1 MTYDKGFDNID
12 LHAHLKKFFGF
23 SHFKGLQEEVIKHIL
38 QGKNT
43 FVIMPTG
50 GGKSLCYQLP
60 ALMQPGTAIIV
71 SPLIA
76 LMKNQVDAIRG
87 VSSEVGIAHV
97 LNSSLNKTEV
107 KQVKEDITNGITKL
121 LYVAPESLTKE
132 ENVEFLRSVTV
143 SFVAVDEAHCISE
156 WGHDFRPEY
165 RNLRSIVGRL
175 GDNIP
180 IIGLTATATPK
191 VQEDIIK
198 NLGITN
204 SVLFKASFNRP
215 NLFYE
220 VRTKTENVEAD
231 IIRFVKQNS
240 GKSGII
246 YCLSRKKVEELAQV
260 LQVNG
265 VSAVPYHAGFDAK
278 TRSKYQD
285 MFLMEDVDVVVATIA
300 FGMGIDK
307 PDVRFV
313 IHNDIPKS
321 IESYYQETGRAGRD
335 GGEGHCLA
343 FYSYKDI
350 EKLEK
355 FMSGKP
361 VAEQEIG
368 NALLQEVVAYAETSM
383 SRRKFML
390 HYFGEEFDEVN
401 GEGADMDDNTRN
413 PKEKEEAKDN
423 VLKLLKAVEGTSE
436 KFKSK
441 EIVNTLRGKSNA
453 IIVSHKTNEKDFFG
467 VGSDKDKSYWMALV
481 RQVLV
486 AGLLKKEIEQYGVL
500 HITPE
505 GQDFMKRPKSFMM
518 TKDHVYNEANDNA
531 IVGAAKSGGVADEKL
546 LKQLKDL
553 RKAQA
558 NKLGV
563 PPFVVFQDPSLEDMA
578 LKYPISLEEL
588 LNIHGVGEGKAR
600 KYGKP
605 FIAFIDSYV
614 EENEIIR
621 PDDLVVKST
630 GANSGLKLYIIQNVD
645 RKLPLSDI
653 ASAKGLEIPELIK
666 EMEQIVFSGTK
677 LNLTYWIDEVLDEE
691 QQEEIHE
698 YFLEAETDDL
708 EEAMKEFDGE
718 YEDEELRLYR
728 LKFISEVAN

>member
-1 MTYDKGFDNID
+1 M
-12 LHAHLKKFFGF
+12 
-23 SHFKGLQEEVIKHIL
+23 
-38 QGKNT
+38 
-43 FVIMPTG
+43 
-50 GGKSLCYQLP
+50 CYQLP
-60 ALMQPGTAIIV
+60 ALMQEGTAIVV

-87 VSSEVGIAHV
+87 ISDQNGIAHV
-97 LNSSLNKTEV
+97 LNSSLTKTEV
-107 KQVKEDITNGITKL
+107 RQVKQDIVDGVTKL

-132 ENVEFLRSVTV
+132 DYVEFLQSVKL
-143 SFVAVDEAHCISE
+143 SFIAVDEAHCISE

-165 RNLRSIVGRL
+165 RNLRAIVNRLDDSIPV
-175 GDNIP
+175 IA
-180 IIGLTATATPK
+180 LTATATPK

-198 NLGITN
+198 NLGITGAET
-204 SVLFKASFNRP
+204 FKASFNRP

-220 VRTKTENVEAD
+220 VRPKTANVDSD
-231 IIRFVKQNS
+231 IIRFVKKNA

-246 YCLSRKKVEELAQV
+246 YCLSRKRVEELAQV

-265 VSAVPYHAGFDAK
+265 ISAVPYHAGFDAK

-313 IHNDIPKS
+313 IHHDIPKS

-335 GGEGHCLA
+335 DGEGHCLA
-343 FYSYKDI
+343 FYAYKDI

-355 FMSGKP
+355 FMSNKP

-401 GEGADMDDNTRN
+401 GEGADMDDNARN
-413 PKEKEEAKDN
+413 PKEKVEAKDDVVK
-423 VLKLLKAVEGTSE
+423 VLQVVQGTNE

-441 EIVNTLRGKSNA
+441 EIVRTLIGKVNA
-453 IIVSHKTNEKDFFG
+453 LITSHKADEKPVFG
-467 VGSDKDKSYWMALV
+467 IGSDKDKGHWMALI
-481 RQVLV
+481 RQMLV
-486 AGLLKKEIEQYGVL
+486 AGLIKKEIEQYGIL
-500 HITPE
+500 HVTDKGREFLASP
-505 GQDFMKRPKSFMM
+505 RSFMM
-518 TKDHVYNEANDNA
+518 TKDHTYTDGDGDT
-531 IVGAAKSGGVADEKL
+531 IVKAGKTGVADDKL

-553 RKAQA
+553 RKSQA
-558 NKLGV
+558 KKLGV

-578 LKYPISLEEL
+578 MKYPVSIKEL
-588 LNIHGVGEGKAR
+588 TNINGVGEGKAK

-605 FIAFIDSYV
+605 FVDFISAYV
-614 EENEIIR
+614 EENDIVR

-653 ASAKGLEIPELIK
+653 ADAKGLEIPDLIK
-666 EMEQIVFSGTK
+666 EMEQIVYSGTK
-677 LNLTYWIDEVLDEE
+677 LNLDYWIDEILDED

-698 YFLEAETDDL
+698 YFLEAESDNLD
-708 EEAMKEFDGE
+708 EAMKEFDGD